1 MRTALFLIAYTVER
15 ENSSRVSHAL
25 ICLARD
31 VNNARS

>member
-1 MRTALFLIAYTVER
+1 MQTAPFLIVYTVER
-15 ENSSRVSHAL
+15 ENPSRVSHTL